1 MKKVLYIT
9 TVSRTINAFLVPH
22 IQMLKKQ
29 GYIVDCACSI
39 DKPIDKSL
47 IKDGVN
53 IYDIPFSRNPLHPGN
68 TKAFKKLV
76 EAQKENSYDIVHV
89 HTPVASVYGR
99 LLKIKFP
106 KLKTIYTVHGFHF
119 HKGAPILNWLIYYPI
134 EKIMAKFTD
143 TMITMNSEDYERAK
157 TFNIKEIYK
166 VNGVGVDLDKY
177 SLDNF
182 DRGEIR
188 EKLNLND
195 DDFVILMIAEVN
207 KNKNHKQ
214 MIDAIEI
221 LKNKGIENIKVIC
234 AGDGVI
240 FDEVSRYIK
249 ERNLQDNI
257 RMLGFR
263 KDINELIVACDI
275 GILMSYRE
283 GLPRNIMELMACRK
297 PVIGT
302 DIRGIRDLIDNTV
315 NGYLVNAGDSQDTA
329 NKIER
334 IYREKSILKHMSINA
349 NKIIKDYSVDKVI
362 NQLEKVY

>member
-1 MKKVLYIT
+1 MKKILYIT

-22 IQMLKKQ
+22 IRMLRQQ
-29 GYIVDCACSI
+29 GHMVDCACCI
-39 DKPIDKSL
+39 DKPIDECL
-47 IKDGVN
+47 IEHGVKVFN
-53 IYDIPFSRNPLHPGN
+53 IPFSRNPLNPGN
-68 TKAFKKLV
+68 AKAFKKLV
-76 EAQKENSYDIVHV
+76 EIQKANNYDIVHV

-99 LLKIKFP
+99 LLKVKFP

-119 HKGAPILNWLIYYPI
+119 HKGAPVLNWLIYYPI

-157 TFNIKEIYK
+157 TFKVKETYK
-166 VNGVGVDLDKY
+166 VNGVGVDLSKY
-177 SLDNF
+177 SLENF
-182 DRGEIR
+182 DRSEIR
-188 EKLNLND
+188 AKLDLKD

-240 FDEVSRYIK
+240 FDEVSIYIK
-249 ERNLQDNI
+249 EKNLQNNI
-257 RMLGFR
+257 KMLGFR
-263 KDINELIVACDI
+263 TDINELIVACDI

-283 GLPRNIMELMACRK
+283 GLPRNIMELMACGK

-302 DIRGIRDLIDNTV
+302 DIRGIRDLVEDSI
-315 NGYLVNAGDSQDTA
+315 NGYLVNVGDIEDTA
-329 NKIER
+329 DKIEH
-334 IYREKSILKHMSINA
+334 IYINEHILKDMTYSSTKVIKKYSI
-349 NKIIKDYSVDKVI
+349 DKVV
-362 NQLEKVY
+362 NQLEMIY